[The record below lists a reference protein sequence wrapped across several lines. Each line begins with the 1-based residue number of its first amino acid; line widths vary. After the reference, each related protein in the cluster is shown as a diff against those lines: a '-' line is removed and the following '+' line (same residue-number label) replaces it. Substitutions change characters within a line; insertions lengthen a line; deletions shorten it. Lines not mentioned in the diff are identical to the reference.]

1 MSLFLRKSCG
11 KILGISLFPGAR
23 YDAGVKANGTTIYTV
38 SDICSLTGA
47 TRKTLFYY
55 DRIGLL
61 KPAARTGP
69 QNSKLYDPEGLLK
82 LQRILR
88 YREAGLQISEVR
100 GLLRDDTDHQAIL
113 LAALA
118 RLRQEREQKEEQIVF
133 LKGLLEETQKGTGK
147 QCL

>member
-1 MSLFLRKSCG
+1 M
-11 KILGISLFPGAR
+11 GISLFPGAR

-38 SDICSLTGA
+38 SDICSLTGV

-69 QNSKLYDPEGLLK
+69 QNSKLYDQEGLRK

-100 GLLRDDTDHQAIL
+100 GLLRDDTDHQTIL

-118 RLRQEREQKEEQIVF
+118 RLRQEREQKEEQIF
-133 LKGLLEETQKGTGK
+133 LLMGLLEETQKGDGK

>member
-1 MSLFLRKSCG
+1 M
-11 KILGISLFPGAR
+11 GISLFPGAR

-38 SDICSLTGA
+38 SDICSLTGV

-55 DRIGLL
+55 DRIDLL
-61 KPAARTGP
+61 KPVARTGP
-69 QNSKLYDPEGLLK
+69 QNSKLYDPDGLLR
-82 LQRILR
+82 LQKILR

-100 GLLRDDTDHQAIL
+100 RLLRDDTDHQTIL

-118 RLRQEREQKEEQIVF
+118 RLRQEREQKEEQIF
-133 LKGLLEETQKGTGK
+133 LLMELLEETQKGDGK

>member
-1 MSLFLRKSCG
+1 M
-11 KILGISLFPGAR
+11 GISLFPGAR
-23 YDAGVKANGTTIYTV
+23 YDAGVKTNGTTIYTV
-38 SDICSLTGA
+38 SDICSLTGV

-69 QNSKLYDPEGLLK
+69 QNSKLYDQEGLRK

-100 GLLRDDTDHQAIL
+100 GLLRDDTDHQTIL

-118 RLRQEREQKEEQIVF
+118 RLRQEQEQKEKQIF
-133 LKGLLEETQKGTGK
+133 LLMGLLEETQKWDGK

>member
-1 MSLFLRKSCG
+1 M
-11 KILGISLFPGAR
+11 FPGAR

-38 SDICSLTGA
+38 SDICSLTGV

-133 LKGLLEETQKGTGK
+133 LKGLLEETQKGKGK

>member
-1 MSLFLRKSCG
+1 M
-11 KILGISLFPGAR
+11 GISLFPRAR

-38 SDICSLTGA
+38 SDICILTGV

-69 QNSKLYDPEGLLK
+69 QNSKLYDPES
-82 LQRILR
+82 LQRLQKILR

-100 GLLRDDTDHQAIL
+100 GLLRDDTDHLVIL
-113 LAALA
+113 LAALE
-118 RLRQEREQKEEQIVF
+118 RLKQEQEQKEEQIF
-133 LKGLLEETQKGTGK
+133 LLMGLLEETQKGEGK

>member
-1 MSLFLRKSCG
+1 MG
-11 KILGISLFPGAR
+11 ILMFPGAR

-38 SDICSLTGA
+38 SDICSLTGV

-133 LKGLLEETQKGTGK
+133 LKGLLEETQKGKGK

>member
-1 MSLFLRKSCG
+1 M
-11 KILGISLFPGAR
+11 GISLFPGAR
-23 YDAGVKANGTTIYTV
+23 YDAGVKANGTTIYTG
-38 SDICSLTGA
+38 SDICSLTGV

-69 QNSKLYDPEGLLK
+69 QNSKLYDPEGLRR

-100 GLLRDDTDHQAIL
+100 GLLRNDTDHQTIL
-113 LAALA
+113 LAALE
-118 RLRQEREQKEEQIVF
+118 RLKQEQEQKEEQV
-133 LKGLLEETQKGTGK
+133 LLLTELLEEAQKGDGK

>member
-1 MSLFLRKSCG
+1 M
-11 KILGISLFPGAR
+11 GISLFPGAR
-23 YDAGVKANGTTIYTV
+23 YDAVVKANGTTIYTV
-38 SDICSLTGA
+38 SDICSLTGV

-69 QNSKLYDPEGLLK
+69 QNSKLYDPEGLLR

-100 GLLRDDTDHQAIL
+100 ELLRDDTDHQTIL

-118 RLRQEREQKEEQIVF
+118 RLRQEREQKEEQIF
-133 LKGLLEETQKGTGK
+133 LLMGLLEETQKGEGK

>member
-1 MSLFLRKSCG
+1 M
-11 KILGISLFPGAR
+11 GISLFPGAR

-69 QNSKLYDPEGLLK
+69 QNSKLYDPEGLLR
-82 LQRILR
+82 LQKILR
-88 YREAGLQISEVR
+88 YRQAGLQISEVR
-100 GLLRDDTDHQAIL
+100 RLLREDTDHRKIL

-118 RLRQEREQKEEQIVF
+118 RLKQEQEQKEEQIF
-133 LKGLLEETQKGTGK
+133 LLMGLLEEAQEGDGK

>member
-1 MSLFLRKSCG
+1 M
-11 KILGISLFPGAR
+11 
-23 YDAGVKANGTTIYTV
+23 KANGTTIYTV
-38 SDICSLTGA
+38 SDICSLTGV

-133 LKGLLEETQKGTGK
+133 LKGLLEETQKGKGK

>member
-1 MSLFLRKSCG
+1 M
-11 KILGISLFPGAR
+11 GISLFPGAR

-38 SDICSLTGA
+38 SDICSLTGV

-61 KPAARTGP
+61 KPVARSGP
-69 QNSKLYDPEGLLK
+69 QNSKLYDQEGLRK

-100 GLLRDDTDHQAIL
+100 GLLRDDTDHQTIL

-118 RLRQEREQKEEQIVF
+118 RLRQEREQKEEQIF
-133 LKGLLEETQKGTGK
+133 LLMELLEETQKGDGK

>member
-1 MSLFLRKSCG
+1 M
-11 KILGISLFPGAR
+11 GISLFPGAR

-38 SDICSLTGA
+38 SDICSLTGV

-61 KPAARTGP
+61 KPVARSGP
-69 QNSKLYDPEGLLK
+69 QNSKLYDQEGLRK

-100 GLLRDDTDHQAIL
+100 GLLRDDTDHQTIL

-118 RLRQEREQKEEQIVF
+118 RLRQEREQKEEQIF
-133 LKGLLEETQKGTGK
+133 LLMGLLEETQKGDGK